1 VGIVGRL
8 REKLVD
14 VLISMVKPLAYIIG
28 ILTFPLVLLCIAS
41 IEVALRLNKFF
52 KRVLHLK
59 PVEEDLSKKDI
70 RQEAIQKLTMTVVA
84 VTIIFVSVLLHK
96 LTNVPYI
103 LTTIINAVGLII
115 LFYVMCWAIY
125 ILLYIDSIPSLKEN

>member
-1 VGIVGRL
+1 MERL
-8 REKLVD
+8 RERLID

-28 ILTFPLVLLCIAS
+28 ILTLPLVLLCITS

-52 KRVLHLK
+52 RRVLHLK
-59 PVEEDLSKKDI
+59 PAEGDLTKKDI

-84 VTIIFVSVLLHK
+84 VTIIFVNVLLHK
-96 LTNVPYI
+96 LTNVSYI
-103 LTTIINAVGLII
+103 LTTIIDAVGFII

-125 ILLYIDSIPSLKEN
+125 VLFYVDGIPPLEEN